1 MSFNAIHKNKILV
14 KISEFTVIKEAMII
28 MPFSD
33 SLTSS
38 FTKQNVSG
46 PQFLDIFVCFQVS
59 KSDEISRQLRGE
71 LASIKDEHSRSS
83 HDVSIIRG
91 GGGASL
97 L

>member
-1 MSFNAIHKNKILV
+1 M
-14 KISEFTVIKEAMII
+14 
-28 MPFSD
+28 
-33 SLTSS
+33 
-38 FTKQNVSG
+38 
-46 PQFLDIFVCFQVS
+46 CFQVS

-83 HDVSIIRG
+83 HDVSIMRGGGGGG